1 MTQSG
6 INLFPHFTGYD
17 GGVVALTSHARV
29 CCWVFLG
36 EEVRRIFTRM
46 PFFFLSFFFFFYGDQ
61 LARTNF
67 TFSQDQSTVAQRSK
81 TTVDKRSLRRCT

>member
-1 MTQSG
+1 MVETVG
-6 INLFPHFTGYD
+6 
-17 GGVVALTSHARV
+17 
-29 CCWVFLG
+29 VFLG
-36 EEVRRIFTRM
+36 GGGSSDLY
-46 PFFFLSFFFFFYGDQ
+46 PHALFLSFFFFFFYGDQ